1 MCPMLSP
8 QRVEQPGAVSAG
20 QVCCRRATAIAAA
33 AGSAD
38 AADAADG
45 AERTT
50 SSAMA
55 APYTAP
61 ALNSTDIPPETSAAA
76 VAPLLP
82 SFTTLGLSPALAQA
96 TAALGWAVPTAI
108 QAAAL
113 PVVLDG
119 HDLLALAPTGS
130 GKTAAFLLPL
140 LQRLLDTPNQQDE
153 RPRRLRL
160 LVLSPTRELAL
171 QTAAAARSL
180 CGALA
185 DGAAGACAASIK
197 IVAAVGGAA
206 ISPQMMAL
214 RGGADLVLATPGRL
228 LDLLAHRAL
237 SLADV
242 GALVLDEADRLLDQ
256 GFADEINRL
265 LAQLPA
271 DRQTLLLSAT
281 LPDAVLALAGQ
292 VLHQPVRVEAPASD
306 QAALPDIAQRAFLV
320 DSARRT
326 PLLRHLIA
334 TEGWTRV
341 LVFVA
346 TQYASE
352 HVADKLQRAGLT
364 AEALHGR
371 QSPGRRA
378 RVLGELKAGRLTVL
392 VATDLAARG
401 LDLPGLPVVVNHDLP
416 RSAVDHLHRI
426 GRTGRAGAQG
436 LAVSFVCADA
446 PGNEAHFQLI
456 EKRQQQR
463 VPREQS
469 AGFEP
474 AGLPLEPLPADPTGG
489 VKGKRK
495 SKKDKLRQ
503 AATDFAADAA
513 TAAAARAAAR
523 LRRSGPR

>member
-1 MCPMLSP
+1 M
-8 QRVEQPGAVSAG
+8 ASA
-20 QVCCRRATAIAAA
+20 RRPPRFAKP
-33 AGSAD
+33 
-38 AADAADG
+38 
-45 AERTT
+45 
-50 SSAMA
+50 
-55 APYTAP
+55 APYTPP
-61 ALNSTDIPPETSAAA
+61 ALNTTPDTPEIPAASNL
-76 VAPLLP
+76 APPPLADQP
-82 SFTTLGLSPALAQA
+82 PAFTTLGLSPALTQA
-96 TAALGWAVPTAI
+96 AAAVGWTVPTAI

-113 PVVLDG
+113 PVVLAG

-140 LQRLLDTPNQQDE
+140 LQRLLDTPDQAQE

-180 CGALA
+180 CLGLA
-185 DGAAGACAASIK
+185 DGAAGAAAAAIK

-265 LAQLPA
+265 LAQLPT

-281 LPDAVLALAGQ
+281 LPDAVVALAGQ
-292 VLHQPVRVEAPASD
+292 VLRQPVQVEAPSSD
-306 QAALPDIAQRAFLV
+306 SAALPDITQRAFLV
-320 DSARRT
+320 DTARRT

-334 TEGWTRV
+334 SEAWPQV

-352 HVADKLQRAGLT
+352 HVADKLQRAGVT

-446 PGNEAHFQLI
+446 PGSEAHFRLI

-463 VPREQS
+463 VPREQA

-474 AGLPLEPLPADPTGG
+474 TAPALEPVSVPVDPTGG

-495 SKKDKLRQ
+495 SKKDKLRE
-503 AATDFAADAA
+503 
-513 TAAAARAAAR
+513 AAAAAKAAPP
-523 LRRSGPR
+523 RRRPGRR

>member
-1 MCPMLSP
+1 MNTTPDTPDLSATP
-8 QRVEQPGAVSAG
+8 DVVPPPPAEQP
-20 QVCCRRATAIAAA
+20 
-33 AGSAD
+33 
-38 AADAADG
+38 
-45 AERTT
+45 
-50 SSAMA
+50 
-55 APYTAP
+55 P
-61 ALNSTDIPPETSAAA
+61 AF
-76 VAPLLP
+76 V
-82 SFTTLGLSPALAQA
+82 TLGLSPALAKA
-96 TAALGWAVPTAI
+96 AAGVGWTAPTAI
-108 QAAAL
+108 QTAAL
-113 PVVLDG
+113 PAVLAG

-140 LQRLLDTPNQQDE
+140 LQRLLDTPGQSQE

-180 CGALA
+180 CEGLA
-185 DGAAGACAASIK
+185 DGDAASAAASLK

-256 GFADEINRL
+256 GFAEEINRL
-265 LAQLPA
+265 LALLPT

-281 LPDAVLALAGQ
+281 LPDAVVALAGQ

-306 QAALPDIAQRAFLV
+306 SAALPDIRQRALLV
-320 DSARRT
+320 DTARRT

-334 TEGWTRV
+334 SEGWTQV

-352 HVADKLQRAGLT
+352 HVADKLQRAGVT

-378 RVLGELKAGRLTVL
+378 RVLGELKSGRLTVL

-416 RSAVDHLHRI
+416 RSAVDHVHRI

-436 LAVSFVCADA
+436 LAVSFICADA
-446 PGNEAHFQLI
+446 PGSDAHFRLI
-456 EKRQQQR
+456 EKRQQQP
-463 VPREQS
+463 VPREQVP
-469 AGFEP
+469 GFEP
-474 AGLPLEPLPADPTGG
+474 AAPPLEPLPVDSTGG

-495 SKKDKLRQ
+495 SKKDKLRE
-503 AATDFAADAA
+503 AA
-513 TAAAARAAAR
+513 AAAARAAPV
-523 LRRSGPR
+523 RRKSGPR

>member
-1 MCPMLSP
+1 MPAAL
-8 QRVEQPGAVSAG
+8 GAPDLALPP
-20 QVCCRRATAIAAA
+20 
-33 AGSAD
+33 
-38 AADAADG
+38 AAD
-45 AERTT
+45 
-50 SSAMA
+50 
-55 APYTAP
+55 
-61 ALNSTDIPPETSAAA
+61 
-76 VAPLLP
+76 LLP
-82 SFTTLGLSPALAQA
+82 AFTTLGLSPAL
-96 TAALGWAVPTAI
+96 TRAAAAVGWAAPTAI

-113 PVVLDG
+113 PVVLAG

-140 LQRLLDTPNQQDE
+140 LQRLLDTPGQTQE

-180 CGALA
+180 CESLA
-185 DGAAGACAASIK
+185 DGEAAAAAGSIK

-206 ISPQMMAL
+206 INPQMMAL

-228 LDLLAHRAL
+228 LDLLTHRAL

-242 GALVLDEADRLLDQ
+242 GALVLDEANRLLDQ
-256 GFADEINRL
+256 GFAEEINRL
-265 LAQLPA
+265 LALLPT

-281 LPDAVLALAGQ
+281 LPDAVVALAGQ

-306 QAALPDIAQRAFLV
+306 HLALPDIAQRAFLV
-320 DSARRT
+320 DTARRT

-334 TEGWTRV
+334 SEGWTQV

-352 HVADKLQRAGLT
+352 HVADKLQRAGVT

-416 RSAVDHLHRI
+416 RSAVDHVHRI

-446 PGNEAHFQLI
+446 PGSDAHFRLI
-456 EKRQQQR
+456 EKRQQQP
-463 VPREQS
+463 VPREQVP
-469 AGFEP
+469 GFEP
-474 AGLPLEPLPADPTGG
+474 AAPALEPLPVDTTGG
-489 VKGKRK
+489 IKGKRK
-495 SKKDKLRQ
+495 SKKDKLRE
-503 AATDFAADAA
+503 
-513 TAAAARAAAR
+513 AAAALRAAPP
-523 LRRSGPR
+523 RRRPGQR

>member
-1 MCPMLSP
+1 MPASP
-8 QRVEQPGAVSAG
+8 DP
-20 QVCCRRATAIAAA
+20 
-33 AGSAD
+33 
-38 AADAADG
+38 AADLPLPP
-45 AERTT
+45 AE
-50 SSAMA
+50 
-55 APYTAP
+55 
-61 ALNSTDIPPETSAAA
+61 PPLT
-76 VAPLLP
+76 
-82 SFTTLGLSPALAQA
+82 FTTLGLSPALTQ
-96 TAALGWAVPTAI
+96 AALAVGWTAPTAI

-113 PVVLDG
+113 PVVLAG

-140 LQRLLDTPNQQDE
+140 LQRLLDTPGQAQE

-180 CGALA
+180 CGGLA
-185 DGAAGACAASIK
+185 DGAAADAAAAIK

-256 GFADEINRL
+256 GFAEEINRL
-265 LAQLPA
+265 LGLLPT

-281 LPDAVLALAGQ
+281 LPDAVVALAGH
-292 VLHQPVRVEAPASD
+292 VLHQPVQVEAPASD
-306 QAALPDIAQRAFLV
+306 SLALPDISQRALLV
-320 DSARRT
+320 DTARRT

-334 TEGWTRV
+334 SEGWTQV

-352 HVADKLQRAGLT
+352 HVADKLQRAGVT

-378 RVLGELKAGRLTVL
+378 RVLGELKSGRLTVL

-401 LDLPGLPVVVNHDLP
+401 LDLPGLLVVVNHDLP
-416 RSAVDHLHRI
+416 RSAVDHVHRI

-436 LAVSFVCADA
+436 LAVSFICADA
-446 PGNEAHFQLI
+446 PGSDAHFRLI
-456 EKRQQQR
+456 ERRQQQA
-463 VPREQS
+463 VPREQLP
-469 AGFEP
+469 GFEP
-474 AGLPLEPLPADPTGG
+474 AAPPLEPLPVDSTGG

-495 SKKDKLRQ
+495 SKKDKLRE
-503 AATDFAADAA
+503 AA
-513 TAAAARAAAR
+513 AAAARAVPT
-523 LRRSGPR
+523 RRKFGPR